1 VFCFACVFL
10 SGQLLA
16 PEPDIRNFG
25 FFPYETMYLGHNEFC
40 CNRTGRAKQLAPIRL
55 SLFNDNKSSKALP
68 GEINFA
74 FQPLGWRGKRIA

>member
-1 VFCFACVFL
+1 VFCFACVFV

-25 FFPYETMYLGHNEFC
+25 FFPYEQCSLDTMNFAAIALAAP
-40 CNRTGRAKQLAPIRL
+40 RQLAPIRL

-68 GEINFA
+68 SEIKFRFPA
-74 FQPLGWRGKRIA
+74 AWLAW